1 VGGWTR
7 SALLVFLLLAA
18 VSVSLAARAWLLPPK
33 GTVFVGTFYYADD
46 FYNYLSYA
54 EQAERGALVFRSK
67 LADPSLP
74 PSLVNLEWL
83 AVGWLSALL
92 GGRPLLA
99 YRLFGLA
106 ALAALVLGADRY
118 LARSGLPA
126 DRRLAGLLLVATGG
140 GLGGLFFL
148 LGRLPGE
155 RALDVRTGAFPFV
168 EALANPHFVAG
179 TALLLAALAA
189 FAAGRGAVGAA
200 LGTALALVRPYDAAL
215 LAGIEGLAVLLTVPA
230 REWPRR
236 LLPVLALAPALAYD
250 AWLFLA
256 SPGFAAFSSP
266 RYAAA
271 AASLADLAL
280 ALGPALLLALL
291 AFRVPEREG
300 AGHRLR
306 LALWATL
313 ALLVVLLRPVSFSLQ
328 VLVGVGLPLLA
339 LAAIGLARLARGVLE
354 ASVPLMAT
362 TAAVVTWLCAT
373 PGPGSHA
380 PAGRWRVAAAL
391 GETCR
396 PGEIVL
402 APPDVGLYLGGLS
415 PCWPYVS
422 HAAAPGHEA
431 RAAAV
436 RRFYGEASPQER
448 AALLEETGAALVV
461 LPSGLPPG
469 WLGPA
474 APLDATPSA
483 RGNGLAAYRR
493 PRPTP
498 GR

>member
-1 VGGWTR
+1 VGGGSR
-7 SALLVFLLLAA
+7 SALLVLLLLAVLSA
-18 VSVSLAARAWLLPPK
+18 SLAARAWLVPPK
-33 GTVFVGTFYYADD
+33 GTVFVGTFYYVDD
-46 FYNYLSYA
+46 FYNYLSYV
-54 EQAERGALVFRSK
+54 EQAERGALVFRNK
-67 LADPSLP
+67 LADPTLP

-92 GGRPLLA
+92 GGRPLVA

-106 ALAALVLGADRY
+106 ALAALVLGTDRY
-118 LARSGLPA
+118 LVRSGLPP

-140 GLGGLFFL
+140 GLGGLL
-148 LGRLPGE
+148 YVLGRLPGE

-179 TALLLAALAA
+179 TALLVAALAA
-189 FAAGRGAVGAA
+189 FAAGRAARGAA

-215 LAGIEGLAVLLTVPA
+215 LAGIEGLAVLLTSPA

-236 LLPVLALAPALAYD
+236 LPPVLALVPALAYD
-250 AWLFLA
+250 AWVLLA

-266 RYAAA
+266 RYGE
-271 AASLADLAL
+271 ASASPGDLAL

-291 AFRVPEREG
+291 AIRVREREG

-306 LALWATL
+306 LALWAAL
-313 ALLVVLLRPVSFSLQ
+313 ALLVVLVRPVPFSLQ
-328 VLVGVGLPLLA
+328 LLVGAGLPLLA
-339 LAAIGLARLARGVLE
+339 FAAIGLAGLRRGVLE
-354 ASVPLMAT
+354 AAVPLMAT
-362 TAAVVTWLCAT
+362 TAAVATWLCAS

-380 PAGRWRVAAAL
+380 PAARWRVATAL
-391 GETCR
+391 RETCR
-396 PGEIVL
+396 PGEMVL

-422 HAAAPGHEA
+422 HAAAPGHET

-436 RRFYGEASPQER
+436 RRFYGEASPAQR

-469 WLGPA
+469 WLGPRA
-474 APLDATPSA
+474 LLEATPSA
-483 RGNGLAAYRR
+483 SGDALAAYRR
-493 PRPTP
+493 LGSP